1 MRLYCLIKKS
11 DMKGENALNQNIN
24 PRNLDALL
32 SVVSRKLNVPS
43 DVLKSQLEKGQFDAA
58 LNNMNNEEAGKFRQ
72 VMNNPKLVEKMMTTP
87 QAQELYK
94 KLTGGK

>member
-11 DMKGENALNQNIN
+11 DMKGENNLNQNIN